1 MAISHIMAAGMG
13 GLRTAGDLVAWMQ
26 MSKKMKLPEAKKYVA
41 EKLGVS
47 IMDLTDEDVMYPL
60 REELGIG
67 VVTAKAGGPK
77 GIAAKMKIANL
88 LGIEINSVNR
98 FKKRSRMYWKSGSL
112 GLAVPSAIGSSRK

>member
-1 MAISHIMAAGMG
+1 MAVSHIMAAGMG

-26 MSKKMKLPEAKKYVA
+26 MSKKMKLPDAKQYVA

-47 IMDLTDEDVMYPL
+47 ILDLTDEDVMYPL

-77 GIAAKMKIANL
+77 GIVAKAKIAQL
-88 LGIEINSVNR
+88 LGIEINSVNL
-98 FKKRSRMYWKSGSL
+98 FKKRMEEQL
-112 GLAVPSAIGSSRK
+112 GERR

>member
-1 MAISHIMAAGMG
+1 MAVSHIMAAGMG

-26 MSKKMKLPEAKKYVA
+26 MSKKMKLPDAKKYVA

-47 IMDLTDEDVMYPL
+47 ILDLTDEDVMYPL

-77 GIAAKMKIANL
+77 GIMAKAKIAKL
-88 LGIEINSVNR
+88 LEIEIPSVNR
-98 FKKRSRMYWKSGSL
+98 FKKSMEE
-112 GLAVPSAIGSSRK
+112 